1 MSRRLVTH
9 NYYLNVNEANLYHL
23 CIYPVYSLSCFIS
36 FELLIVLLSKW
47 ASLLGYFEL
56 KND

>member
-1 MSRRLVTH
+1 MGRLLVTH

-23 CIYPVYSLSCFIS
+23 CIYPVYRLSCLIL
-36 FELLIVLLSKW
+36 FELLIALLSKW
-47 ASLLGYFEL
+47 ASLLAYFEM